1 VVRVI
6 LAVLLVAPTVVL
18 FATARSSTQ
27 DRDRV
32 STQELLGVDY
42 LRALQPLTAAL
53 LSAESDAVAGRPV
66 STATLTQ
73 AASTV
78 DSVNVRSGDAL
89 GLKDRWTG
97 LKAAIAALPPG
108 GSPQAMYAAYGGAAD
123 LLLALYQRLE
133 QTSQLAND
141 PQTDT
146 ASLQRVAVVDLPQ
159 VSVGISRYADLVQLG
174 AGEDITPA
182 ALATLLAQR
191 LEVGPPGRDLV
202 ESLQEAVANTA
213 STTLSGDLL
222 GEQDGIRQALDAVS
236 TSNGPTS
243 SRITAADVSAAST
256 LRARSADAA
265 AALSGKV
272 LNALSELIAQR
283 HEAASSDLR
292 RDELALG
299 AAGALI
305 ILIVLLEMTG
315 WGRRR
320 RQFEPAVEAVVPE
333 RERVGAAR

>member
-6 LAVLLVAPTVVL
+6 LAVLLLAPTVVL

-27 DRDRV
+27 DRERIA
-32 STQELLGVDY
+32 SQELLGVDY

-53 LSAESDAVAGRPV
+53 LSAEGDAVAGRPV

-78 DSVNVRSGDAL
+78 DSVSARSGDAL

-97 LKAAIAALPPG
+97 LRAAIAALPPA
-108 GSPQAMYAAYGGAAD
+108 GSPQAMYAAYSGAAD

-159 VSVGISRYADLVQLG
+159 ISVGISRYADLVQLG
-174 AGEDITPA
+174 AGEDITPI
-182 ALATLLAQR
+182 ALANLLAQR

-222 GEQDGIRQALDAVS
+222 GEQDGIRQAVDAVS
-236 TSNGPTS
+236 TSNGPTGG
-243 SRITAADVSAAST
+243 RITAAPLGRCRRRALGQGPQRAGRADRSTPRRGRLRPAPRRVRPRRRGRAHIPGCRAGTDRVASAPP
-256 LRARSADAA
+256 LRA
-265 AALSGKV
+265 GG
-272 LNALSELIAQR
+272 
-283 HEAASSDLR
+283 
-292 RDELALG
+292 G
-299 AAGALI
+299 A
-305 ILIVLLEMTG
+305 
-315 WGRRR
+315 R
-320 RQFEPAVEAVVPE
+320 PA
-333 RERVGAAR
+333 